1 MSKLTYL
8 AVFLGGFLALAGP
21 GFAQASDQ
29 TVEVDRSEPVAP
41 QGTVDH
47 VVGPAP
53 RPGGG
58 LRVPEGVRM
67 VSPGALL
74 FASFDRDY
82 DGRIGPAEVEAG
94 AAGAFAVADRNR
106 DGSITGFE
114 QSDWAASVGAVGDIL
129 SNPMTFD
136 VDLDRSVTRVEF
148 ISGLK
153 RLAGQISPNE
163 IAFADLVKPLNQ
175 AEEQGEPARGGFGT
189 LTPRARGTLGR
200 PPEGGNPPNAGVG
213 N

>member
-21 GFAQASDQ
+21 VAAQTGQ
-29 TVEVDRSEPVAP
+29 TVEVDRTEPAP
-41 QGTVDH
+41 PADAVEH
-47 VVGPAP
+47 VVGPA
-53 RPGGG
+53 RPGG
-58 LRVPEGVRM
+58 LRMPEGVRM

-82 DGRIGPAEVEAG
+82 DGKIGSAEVDAG
-94 AAGAFAVADRNR
+94 AAGAFIAADRNK
-106 DGSITGFE
+106 DGAITGFE
-114 QSDWAASVGAVGDIL
+114 QNDWAASVGAVGDVL

-148 ISGLK
+148 INGLK
-153 RLAGQISPNE
+153 RLAGQLSPGD

-175 AEEQGEPARGGFGT
+175 AEDGERPPGGGFGT

-200 PPEGGNPPNAGVG
+200 PPPASDPSSPGVR

>member
-8 AVFLGGFLALAGP
+8 AVFVGGFLALTAP
-21 GFAQASDQ
+21 ALAQTSDQ
-29 TVEVDRSEPVAP
+29 TVEVDRAEPPAA
-41 QGTVDH
+41 VDH
-47 VVGPAP
+47 VVGPTA

-58 LRVPEGVRM
+58 MRVPEGVRM

-82 DGRIGPAEVEAG
+82 DGKIGPAEVEAG
-94 AAGAFAVADRNR
+94 AAGAFVAADRNK
-106 DGSITGFE
+106 DSAVTGFE
-114 QSDWAASVGAVGDIL
+114 QSDWAASVGAVGDVL

-148 ISGLK
+148 INGLK

-175 AEEQGEPARGGFGT
+175 ADEQGEHDPGGFGT
-189 LTPRARGTLGR
+189 LTPRSRGTLGR
-200 PPEGGNPPNAGVG
+200 APGGGNQPNGG
-213 N
+213 PG

>member
-21 GFAQASDQ
+21 AAAQAGQ
-29 TVEVDRSEPVAP
+29 TVEVDRTEPAP
-41 QGTVDH
+41 PADAVDH
-47 VVGPAP
+47 VVGAAT

-58 LRVPEGVRM
+58 LRMPEGVRM

-82 DGRIGPAEVEAG
+82 DGKIGPAEVDAG
-94 AAGAFAVADRNR
+94 AAGAFLAADRNK
-106 DGSITGFE
+106 DGAITGFE
-114 QSDWAASVGAVGDIL
+114 QNDWSASVGAVGDVL

-148 ISGLK
+148 INGLK
-153 RLAGQISPNE
+153 RLAGQLSPGD
-163 IAFADLVKPLNQ
+163 IAFADLVKPLNW
-175 AEEQGEPARGGFGT
+175 AEDRDGPSSGGFGT

-200 PPEGGNPPNAGVG
+200 QPPAGDPSSPGVR

>member
-8 AVFLGGFLALAGP
+8 AVFLGGFLALTGTA
-21 GFAQASDQ
+21 FAQASDQ
-29 TVEVDRSEPVAP
+29 TVEVDRSEPVTP
-41 QGTVDH
+41 QGAVDH

-58 LRVPEGVRM
+58 MRIPEGVRM

-82 DGRIGPAEVEAG
+82 DGRIVLAEIETG
-94 AAGAFAVADRNR
+94 AAGAFAVADRNN
-106 DGSITGFE
+106 DDAITGFE
-114 QSDWAASVGAVGDIL
+114 QSDWAKSVGAIGDVL

-148 ISGLK
+148 LNGLK
-153 RLAGQISPNE
+153 RLASQLSPGD
-163 IAFADLVKPLNQ
+163 ITFADLVKPLNQ
-175 AEEQGEPARGGFGT
+175 AEEGEPARGGFGT

-200 PPEGGNPPNAGVG
+200 PTPPGDPSSPGVG